1 MASSK
6 FVVFDF
12 DGTLFKG
19 DCTVDFYRFII
30 TQHPSKIVL
39 LPFMVLC
46 YFLWLI
52 GVISTRKFKQV
63 FLSYLNGFT
72 PTKLDELI
80 AKYWSTKND
89 ADFNQTLVKT
99 LQQHQLNGFTT
110 LVITASPRIL
120 VEPLVS
126 IKFNSICIGT
136 ELVYHQNKYKLN
148 GPNCKGVYKTQA
160 FENKYGHD
168 ALIWEAYSDNKS
180 DKPLFDKAQH
190 AFVIKGGKV
199 IRLK

>member
-1 MASSK
+1 MKFSNFRLNTSASISP
-6 FVVFDF
+6 FS
-12 DGTLFKG
+12 
-19 DCTVDFYRFII
+19 
-30 TQHPSKIVL
+30 PSL
-39 LPFMVLC
+39 TFS
-46 YFLWLI
+46 
-52 GVISTRKFKQV
+52 IS
-63 FLSYLNGFT
+63 
-72 PTKLDELI
+72 
-80 AKYWSTKND
+80 
-89 ADFNQTLVKT
+89 
-99 LQQHQLNGFTT
+99 
-110 LVITASPRIL
+110 
-120 VEPLVS
+120 PLVS